1 MRILASA
8 SVALLAASSISV
20 APSAPGVESIPAPV
34 TAVFGAVVSVR
45 VHEVVMVPVFRGGR
59 FLREPVE
66 GLGAGSGVVVSED
79 GLILTNAHVVAGA
92 TRVDI
97 ATADGRDLS
106 ASVVSLDEASD
117 LALLR
122 ASGGRFRSVPFAED
136 GLPEPGTRL
145 YVLGN
150 LGDRGPQIA
159 WARMGTHR
167 RLRVG
172 ARPLEFWS
180 EIEAPIGPGNSGGA
194 ILDAAGHLVGVPSLL
209 VTYTEEAPQQADR
222 HAAGLFIPARHARRA
237 MKRMLAGS
245 NAEWPW
251 LGLLLDDPLL
261 AVSEGNAWDR
271 SAGARVRRV
280 FPDSPAAEAG
290 VMVGDRVVA
299 VGPVATGDVFEA
311 LDAVLDLTTGEKTT
325 ITVERDGKPLRLT
338 IVAAA
343 RPADPRPDPLD
354 DFALHTGFR
363 LQPRTAGR
371 EGRAALSL
379 AGMTSYTRRD
389 LPEFEATL
397 FDERPALVS
406 ILPGQN
412 ALAGLTRRLP
422 VPSLDDLSAIME
434 RCFVEEQFVALVHW
448 DFGSGKA
455 LDRAHVHRK
464 IYPVVL

>member
-8 SVALLAASSISV
+8 SVALLAASSMTV
-20 APSAPGVESIPAPV
+20 APSAPEVEPIPESV
-34 TAVFGAVVSVR
+34 TAAFGAVVSVR
-45 VHEVVMVPVFRGGR
+45 VHEVVKVPVFRGGR
-59 FLREPVE
+59 FLREQVE

-106 ASVVSLDEASD
+106 ASVVSVDEASD
-117 LALLR
+117 LALLKT
-122 ASGGRFRSVPFAED
+122 SGGRLRSVPFSED
-136 GLPEPGTRL
+136 GLPAPGTRL

-167 RLRVG
+167 RVRVG

-180 EIEAPIGPGNSGGA
+180 EVDAPIGPGNSGGA
-194 ILDAAGHLVGVPSLL
+194 ILDTAGHLVGIPSLL
-209 VTYTEEAPQQADR
+209 VTYTEEATQRTDR

-237 MKRMLAGS
+237 MKRMLGTPQ
-245 NAEWPW
+245 AEWPW
-251 LGLLLDDPLL
+251 IGMLMDDPLL
-261 AVSEGNAWDR
+261 AASEGKGWDR
-271 SAGARVRRV
+271 NAGARVRRV
-280 FPDSPAAEAG
+280 YPDSPAAEAG
-290 VMVGDRVVA
+290 VRVGDRVVT
-299 VGPVATGDVFEA
+299 VGDVATGDVFEA
-311 LDAVLDLTTGEKTT
+311 LDAVLDQTIGEKTT
-325 ITVERDGKPLRLT
+325 ITVERDGHPLRLP

-363 LQPRTAGR
+363 LTPRTEGR
-371 EGRAALSL
+371 ESRAALSL

-422 VPSLDDLSAIME
+422 VPSLEDLSMIMA

>member
-1 MRILASA
+1 M
-8 SVALLAASSISV
+8 SV
-20 APSAPGVESIPAPV
+20 APSGPGVESIPEPV
-34 TAVFGAVVSVR
+34 TAAFGAVVSVR
-45 VHEVVMVPVFRGGR
+45 VHEVVKVPVFRGGR

-97 ATADGRDLS
+97 STVDGRDLS
-106 ASVVSLDEASD
+106 ASVVSVDEASD
-117 LALLR
+117 LALLKT
-122 ASGGRFRSVPFAED
+122 SGGRFRSVPFAEN
-136 GLPEPGTRL
+136 GLPAPGTPL

-194 ILDAAGHLVGVPSLL
+194 ILDAAGRLVGLPSLL
-209 VTYTEEAPQQADR
+209 VTYTEEAPQRTNR

-237 MKRMLAGS
+237 MKRMLGS
-245 NAEWPW
+245 PQAEWPW
-251 LGLLLDDPLL
+251 IGVLLDDPLL
-261 AVSEGNAWDR
+261 AASEGKAWER
-271 SAGARVRRV
+271 NAGARVRRV
-280 FPDSPAAEAG
+280 FLDSPAAEAG
-290 VMVGDRVVA
+290 VRIGDLILA
-299 VGPVATGDVFEA
+299 VGPVATGDLFEA

-325 ITVERDGKPLRLT
+325 ITVERDDKPLRLT

-343 RPADPRPDPLD
+343 RPGDPRPDPLD

-363 LQPRTAGR
+363 LQPRTEGR
-371 EGRAALSL
+371 ESRAALSL
-379 AGMTSYTRRD
+379 AGMAPYTRRD
-389 LPEFEATL
+389 LPEFEAKL

-422 VPSLDDLSAIME
+422 VPSLDDLSTILE